1 MTSVAILVL
10 LMLAVSI
17 LFGTSDRRP
26 WPGHGHFGG
35 PGLRGPWPEA
45 GAAAGRHG
53 PGLAD
58 VPLLLELLA
67 AALDAGLPIPW
78 ALRLVAG
85 VASAPIREALDK
97 VVAGLQMGASWEH
110 VWESARGVGPVEQI
124 QGALSF
130 AALTGAPAAPLLF
143 AEARQRR
150 RQQQREAEKRAAA
163 LGVKLVVPLGLCSLP
178 AFVCLGIV
186 PVVMAMVPSL

>member
-1 MTSVAILVL
+1 MAS
-10 LMLAVSI
+10 
-17 LFGTSDRRP
+17 
-26 WPGHGHFGG
+26 
-35 PGLRGPWPEA
+35 
-45 GAAAGRHG
+45 AGRHG
-53 PGLAD
+53 QGLAD

-85 VASAPIREALDK
+85 VASEPIREALDK

-110 VWESARGVGPVEQI
+110 AWEGAGGVRQAEQI
-124 QGALSF
+124 QEALSF

-150 RQQQREAEKRAAA
+150 RQQQRDAEKRAAA

-186 PVVMAMVPSL
+186 PVVVAMVPSL

>member
-1 MTSVAILVL
+1 L
-10 LMLAVSI
+10 
-17 LFGTSDRRP
+17 
-26 WPGHGHFGG
+26 
-35 PGLRGPWPEA
+35 EA
-45 GAAAGRHG
+45 GASAGRHG
-53 PGLAD
+53 QGLAD

-85 VASAPIREALDK
+85 VASEPIREALDK

-110 VWESARGVGPVEQI
+110 AWEGAGGVGQAEQI

-150 RQQQREAEKRAAA
+150 RQQQRDAEKRAAA

-186 PVVMAMVPSL
+186 PVVVAMVPSL

>member
-1 MTSVAILVL
+1 MTSVAIFVL
-10 LMLAVSI
+10 LILAVTI
-17 LFGTSDRRP
+17 LFGIPGRSS
-26 WPGHGHFGG
+26 WPRGGRFGG
-35 PGLRGPWPEA
+35 PRPRGPWLEA
-45 GAAAGRHG
+45 VASAGRHG
-53 PGLAD
+53 QGLAD

-85 VASAPIREALDK
+85 VASEPIREALDK

-110 VWESARGVGPVEQI
+110 AWEGAGGVRQAEQI
-124 QGALSF
+124 QEALSF

-150 RQQQREAEKRAAA
+150 RQQQRDAEKRAAA

-186 PVVMAMVPSL
+186 PVVVAMVPSL